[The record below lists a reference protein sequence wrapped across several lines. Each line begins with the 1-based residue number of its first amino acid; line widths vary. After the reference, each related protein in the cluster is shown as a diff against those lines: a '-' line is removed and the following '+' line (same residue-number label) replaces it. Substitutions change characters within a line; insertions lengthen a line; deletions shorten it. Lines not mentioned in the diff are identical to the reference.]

1 MVRKHHLVSMAKV
14 EKARLTQMLVG
25 GSNSTFRSR
34 REIPVAEPRRFSSL
48 GKSNKKPA
56 AFCVFSSKPCL
67 IAVG

>member
-25 GSNSTFRSR
+25 GSNFFRSR
-34 REIPVAEPRRFSSL
+34 REIPVADPWRFSSL
-48 GKSNKKPA
+48 GKSKKNKRF
-56 AFCVFSSKPCL
+56 AFFASKPCL